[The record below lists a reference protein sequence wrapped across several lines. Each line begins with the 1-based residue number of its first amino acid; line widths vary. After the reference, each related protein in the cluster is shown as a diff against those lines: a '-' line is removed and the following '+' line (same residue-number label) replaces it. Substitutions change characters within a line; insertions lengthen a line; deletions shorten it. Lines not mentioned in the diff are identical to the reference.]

1 MFLLNTSTKK
11 SAPACGHPSQIPKK
25 NQFKSVKICDPPRRV
40 PRLPAG
46 RQVPSSNTSNQKNQ
60 RKSAQ
65 ICDPPRR
72 VPRLPAG
79 RQVPSSNTS
88 NQKNQFKSAKICDP
102 PRRVPRS
109 LKSSTPILKHFYPSD
124 TKNLYLCIEIKS
136 SGNE

>member
-1 MFLLNTSTKK
+1 VFLLNTSTKK

-60 RKSAQ
+60 
-65 ICDPPRR
+65 
-72 VPRLPAG
+72 
-79 RQVPSSNTS
+79 
-88 NQKNQFKSAKICDP
+88 FKSAKICDP

-109 LKSSTPILKHFYPSD
+109 LKSTTPILKHFYPSD